1 SAMKITKNVVVTMN
15 YTLKDDKGTVI
26 DSSNEH
32 GPLSFI
38 QGIGNII
45 AGLETQMEGKVKGDK
60 FTCTITPADG
70 YGDTDPNLVQ
80 KVERSQF
87 AEGDTLEVGMMFEVG
102 NDEQTFIA
110 RVIELDDQNVTLDAN
125 HPMAGQTLNFDI
137 EILNVRAAEPAELAH
152 GHAHGEGG
160 HHH

>member
-1 SAMKITKNVVVTMN
+1 MKIAKNVVVTMN

-26 DSSNEH
+26 DSSSEN

-45 AGLETQMEGKVKGDK
+45 TGLEAKMEGKEKGDK
-60 FTCTITPADG
+60 FNCTISPVDG
-70 YGDTDPNLVQ
+70 YGEADPNLIQ

-87 AEGDTLEVGMMFEVG
+87 GEGDTLEVGMMFEVG

-110 RVIELDDQNVTLDAN
+110 RVISLDDQNVTLDAN

-137 EILNVRAAEPAELAH
+137 EILNVRAAEANELAH

>member
-1 SAMKITKNVVVTMN
+1 MKIEKNVVVTMN
-15 YTLKDDKGTVI
+15 YTLKDTQGTVI
-26 DSSNEH
+26 DSSADN

-45 AGLETQMEGKVKGDK
+45 PGLETEMEGKVKGDK
-60 FTCTITPADG
+60 FTCTITPANG
-70 YGDTDPNLVQ
+70 YGEADSNLIQ
-80 KVERSQF
+80 KVDRSQF
-87 AEGDTLEVGMMFEVG
+87 AEGEALEIGMMFEVG
-102 NDEQTFIA
+102 NDDQSFIA
-110 RVIELDDQNVTLDAN
+110 RIIGLDDQNVTLDAN

-152 GHAHGEGG
+152 GHVHGEGG

>member
-1 SAMKITKNVVVTMN
+1 MKITKNAVVTMN

-26 DSSNEH
+26 DSSSEN

-45 AGLETQMEGKVKGDK
+45 PGLETQMEGKQKGDK
-60 FTCTITPADG
+60 FNCTITPADG

-87 AEGDTLEVGMMFEVG
+87 AESDNLEVGMMFEVG
-102 NDEQTFIA
+102 NDDQSFIA
-110 RVIELDDQNVTLDAN
+110 RVIGLDDQNVTLDAN

-137 EILNVRAAEPAELAH
+137 EILNVRDADPNELAH
-152 GHAHGEGG
+152 GHVHGEGG

>member
-1 SAMKITKNVVVTMN
+1 MKIAKNAVVTMN

-26 DSSNEH
+26 DSSSEN

-45 AGLETQMEGKVKGDK
+45 TGLEAKMEGKAKGDK
-60 FTCTITPADG
+60 FDCTILPADG
-70 YGDTDPNLVQ
+70 YGEADPNLIQ

-87 AEGDTLEVGMMFEVG
+87 GEGDTLEVGMMFEVG

-125 HPMAGQTLNFDI
+125 HPMAGQTLNFDV
-137 EILNVRAAEPAELAH
+137 EILNVREAEANELAH

-160 HHH
+160 HQH

>member
-1 SAMKITKNVVVTMN
+1 MKITKDVVVTMN

-26 DSSNEH
+26 DSSSEN

-45 AGLETQMEGKVKGDK
+45 AGLEDQMEGKTKGDK

-70 YGDTDPNLVQ
+70 YGETDPNLVQ
-80 KVERSQF
+80 SVERSQF
-87 AEGDTLEVGMMFEVG
+87 AEGDALEIGMMFEVG
-102 NDEQTFIA
+102 SEEQSFIA
-110 RVIELDDQNVTLDAN
+110 RVIGLDEQNVTLDAN

-137 EILNVRAAEPAELAH
+137 EILEVRAAQANELAH

-160 HHH
+160 HQH

>member
-1 SAMKITKNVVVTMN
+1 MKIAKNAVVTMN

-26 DSSNEH
+26 DSSSEN

-45 AGLETQMEGKVKGDK
+45 TGLEAKMEGKSKGDK
-60 FTCTITPADG
+60 FDCTIQPADG
-70 YGDTDPNLVQ
+70 YGIADPNLIQ

-87 AEGDTLEVGMMFEVG
+87 GEGDTLEVGMMFEVG

-137 EILNVRAAEPAELAH
+137 EILNVREAEANELAH

-160 HHH
+160 HQH